1 MSALLIIA
9 IFFLILGFLIFSM
22 AMSERRSI
30 RMGLAIA
37 SFLWA
42 CTMFKM
48 AGWVEG
54 LNRNIWYSKAASGLI
69 KASIEGLEDGR
80 SDQVLKEM
88 KIINENLKVTYE
100 SKGNFK
106 DLADE
111 ASERLNDTKLTKL
124 NQADPS
130 QE

>member
-1 MSALLIIA
+1 M
-9 IFFLILGFLIFSM
+9 FSM

-30 RMGLAIA
+30 RMGLAVA

-48 AGWVEG
+48 AGWAEG

-88 KIINENLKVTYE
+88 KIINENLDVTYE

-106 DLADE
+106 NLADD
-111 ASERLNDTKLTKL
+111 ASERLNNTKPNKSEQTDRL
-124 NQADPS
+124 PRSS